1 MKEDILK
8 KLKEFDSTLYG
19 LELSARECHEISEY
33 IETLEKALD
42 IASRV
47 LEEGY
52 GEEYAYYQFITYMDK
67 VVEIPHRM
75 TINQWYEWLME
86 TATDKEVKE

>member
-1 MKEDILK
+1 MKEKLINELK
-8 KLKEFDSTLYG
+8 TFDEILYG
-19 LELSARECHEISEY
+19 LELSARECHEIAEY

-52 GEEYAYYQFITYMDK
+52 GEEYAYYQYITYMDK
-67 VVEIPHRM
+67 AVDIPHRM